1 MRGLN
6 VIRGYWNRPVE
17 TEKAFNDGWFRS
29 GDVLRVDDDG
39 WAYVVD
45 RVTDLIISGGENVYP
60 AEVEAAINA
69 LPGVT
74 DCAVIAVGDEQWGE
88 VGLAFVV
95 ADSESWT
102 ADSMRAALQ
111 ATLAAFKIPRYVRF
125 VADLPRT
132 ATGKVRKQE
141 LRARISEEGNREHGR

>member
-1 MRGLN
+1 M
-6 VIRGYWNRPVE
+6 PC
-17 TEKAFNDGWFRS
+17 
-29 GDVLRVDDDG
+29 
-39 WAYVVD
+39 
-45 RVTDLIISGGENVYP
+45 
-60 AEVEAAINA
+60 
-69 LPGVT
+69 VT
-74 DCAVIAVGDEQWGE
+74 DCAVIAVGDERWGE

-95 ADSESWT
+95 ADSGSWT

-141 LRARISEEGNREHGR
+141 LRARISEEGNRGHGG